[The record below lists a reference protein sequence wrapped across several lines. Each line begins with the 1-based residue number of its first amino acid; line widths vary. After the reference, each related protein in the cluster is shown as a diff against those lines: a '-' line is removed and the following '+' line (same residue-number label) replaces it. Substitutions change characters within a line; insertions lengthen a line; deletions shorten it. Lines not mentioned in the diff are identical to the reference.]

1 MIQKQLL
8 ILNYQKPDDVYDH
21 VKPDKRW
28 PQVEVFLSVC
38 SGQVEWRGECGSS
51 RAVRLAGNKFD
62 KSKPK
67 TQQEKEKL
75 FVPAAAEN
83 TREQ

>member
-8 ILNYQKPDDVYDH
+8 ILNYQKLDDVYDH
-21 VKPDKRW
+21 VKPDKLW
-28 PQVEVFLSVC
+28 PQVEVFLSVY
-38 SGQVEWRGECGSS
+38 SGQVKWRGECGSS